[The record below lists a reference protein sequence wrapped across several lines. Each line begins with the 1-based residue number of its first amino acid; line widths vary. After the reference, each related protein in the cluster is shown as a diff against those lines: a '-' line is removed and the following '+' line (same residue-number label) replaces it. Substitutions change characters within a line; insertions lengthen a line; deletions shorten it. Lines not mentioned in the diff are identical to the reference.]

1 MKDITDTN
9 YNHAKR
15 MWKGFEIKNLG
26 EYHDLY
32 VHSDT
37 LLIADVL
44 ESFRNKYNEM
54 YELDSAHFLPESG

>member
-44 ESFRNKYNEM
+44 VQNQGEHGKQVQKRQK
-54 YELDSAHFLPESG
+54 